1 MGDERT
7 LSPGNGLAGALI
19 TGQLS
24 ARPSRPP
31 DYKAESEALSL
42 LGREMAEHPHGVM
55 QKLAD
60 LVLALCRADSSG
72 VCILEPDGADGIFRV
87 RAAAGALAP
96 TLGGTIPRATS
107 PCGVVLEC
115 NELLLFCD
123 AGRHFPALR
132 DVSPPVDEILLAPWM
147 TDGQAVGT
155 VWAIGHSPGLH
166 FDREDARLLQSLAR
180 FAAAVHRAVSAR
192 DEAEAAR
199 AAVEREVA
207 ARTRELVRSNELLRE
222 QHALMSAA
230 MAIETVG
237 VAFFTLDGEVLAAN
251 RGLQQMSGFTE
262 DELHA
267 LPFLSL
273 TPAEFMDATQ
283 RAVRDLAD
291 AGHTAPYVKQLLR
304 KDGTRFWALCAPTRL
319 SGSGKQSKC
328 VEFILDITERTEVEA
343 ALRESEE
350 RFRALAD
357 ASPALIFQFDAGGRA
372 VYLNQRFATLVGCAP
387 ALLMG
392 AGWQEIVHP
401 EDVQGSMD
409 ALARS
414 IRDRVACHTR
424 ARLRSADGQW
434 RWYESHSV
442 PWYGASGDYRG
453 LVGIA
458 IDITDA
464 VLAERALRD
473 ADRRKDEFLAT
484 LAHEL
489 RNPLAPISNAVH
501 LLGRPD
507 GRRTADRLVEMVERQ
522 VRHIVRLVDDLMEV
536 SRITRGKLELN
547 MEPVELS
554 QAVQAALEISQPAID
569 QGRHQLTVTLP
580 PEPLRLIADKVR
592 LTQVFA
598 NLLNNAAKFTDPG
611 GKIALTAWRDGDEA
625 LVAVRDTGVGIAPE
639 HLPRVFEMFAQVQRE
654 GARGV
659 GGLGIG
665 LTMARSL
672 VDMHGGSI
680 GVASEGLGRGSEF
693 TVRLPLAPPAP
704 GAPVP
709 GESNLAHAPL
719 AGRRVLVVD
728 DNRDAADSLALLL
741 EADGAVVQV
750 AYSGEDALRV
760 AETFMPHAVLLDLGM
775 PGMDGY
781 EVAQRLQ
788 QAPGQARPLLV
799 ALTGWGQ
806 ESDRRATSASGFDY
820 HLTKPVDL
828 ATLTMLLRQQ
838 H

>member
-1 MGDERT
+1 MGEKQT
-7 LSPGNGLAGALI
+7 LSPGNGLAGVLI

-24 ARPSRPP
+24 TRMSRAP

-42 LGREMAEHPHGVM
+42 LGREMADNPHGVM
-55 QKLAD
+55 QKLAE
-60 LVLALCRADSSG
+60 LVLELCGADSSG
-72 VCILEPDGADGIFRV
+72 VSILEPDGAVGIFRV
-87 RAAAGALAP
+87 QAAAGALAP

-107 PCGVVLEC
+107 PCGIVLER
-115 NELLLFCD
+115 NELLLFRD
-123 AGRHFPALR
+123 AGRHFAALH
-132 DVSPPVDEILLAPWM
+132 DISPRVYEILLAPWT

-155 VWAIGHSPGLH
+155 VWAIGHSPDMH

-180 FAAAVHRAVSAR
+180 FAAAAHRTVTER

-207 ARTRELVRSNELLRE
+207 ERTRELKRSNELLRE
-222 QHALMSAA
+222 QYALMSAA

-237 VAFFTLDGEVLAAN
+237 VSFFTLDGEVLAAN
-251 RGLQQMSGFTE
+251 RGLEQMSGFTE
-262 DELHA
+262 DELRA
-267 LPFLSL
+267 LPALSL
-273 TPAEFMDATQ
+273 TPPEFMDATHK
-283 RAVRDLAD
+283 AAYELAQ
-291 AGHTAPYVKQLLR
+291 AGHTAPYEKQLLR
-304 KDGTRFWALCAPTRL
+304 KDGTRFWALCAPSRL
-319 SGSGKQSKC
+319 SGSGRQSRC
-328 VEFILDITERTEVEA
+328 VEFILDITQRTEVEA

-372 VYLNQRFATLVGCAP
+372 VYLNQRFATLVGCQP
-387 ALLMG
+387 ALLLG

-401 EDVQGSMD
+401 DDLQGGMD

-414 IRDRVACHTR
+414 IRERSACHMR
-424 ARLRSADGQW
+424 ARLRAADGQW

-442 PWYGASGDYRG
+442 PWYGADGDYRG

-464 VLAERALRD
+464 VQAERALRD

-489 RNPLAPISNAVH
+489 RNPLAPISNAVR

-507 GRRTADRLVEMVERQ
+507 GRRSADRLVEMVERQ

-547 MEPVELS
+547 MEPLELS

-580 PEPLRLIADKVR
+580 AEPLRLVADKVR

-611 GKIALTAWRDGDEA
+611 GKISLTAWREGDEA

-639 HLPRVFEMFAQVQRE
+639 QLPRVFEMFAQVQRE

-672 VDMHGGSI
+672 VDLHGGSI
-680 GVASEGLGRGSEF
+680 GVASEGPGHGSEF
-693 TVRLPLAPPAP
+693 MVRLPLAPPAP
-704 GAPVP
+704 GALGSSEPNV
-709 GESNLAHAPL
+709 AHAPL

-750 AYSGEDALRV
+750 AYNGEAALRAV
-760 AETFMPHAVLLDLGM
+760 ESFVPHAMLLDLGM

-788 QAPGQARPLLV
+788 PAPGKARPLLV